1 LSDIKFSAH
10 QTEAGDF
17 ERVVLV
23 HQAPRASSEDMD
35 ELDGLARAAGGVVIE
50 RLVST
55 RSHPVAA
62 TLLGRGKIQELH
74 EIVESNDITLV
85 IVDQDLTPIQERNLE
100 RGLECR
106 VIDRTRLILDIFA
119 LRATT
124 SEGKFQV
131 ELAQLRH
138 MSTRLVRGWTHLER
152 QKGGIGL
159 RGPGET
165 QLESDR
171 RMLGNRIRTL
181 KNRLDKVESQR
192 QLRRRGRNRTPIP
205 TVSFV
210 GYTNAGKSTLFNT
223 LTGANVYAKD
233 ELFATL
239 DPTMRRYQAGTGD
252 PVVLSDTVGFISRL
266 PHNLVKAFHSTL
278 EEVIDA
284 TLLLHVIDISDV
296 DWRDRKA
303 DVEAVLADIGA
314 DEIPRF
320 EIYNKCDQAGL
331 SPERSAGSEAIPEK
345 LVVSAVSGEGID
357 LLEEALADYFSRHR
371 EHRKIFLPSD
381 AGRLRAQIY
390 DHCQVLSE
398 IVDDTGVIVLE
409 LDLGPRESGW
419 LQSHEDF
426 KPAYFNETEDF
437 CIKNSQIS

>member
-1 LSDIKFSAH
+1 MSDIKFSAH
-10 QTEAGDF
+10 KTEAGDF
-17 ERVVLV
+17 ERVILV
-23 HQAPRASSEDMD
+23 HQAPRASEEDLD
-35 ELDGLARAAGGVVIE
+35 ELDGLARAAGGIVID
-50 RLVST
+50 RLIST
-55 RSHPVAA
+55 RSQPTAS
-62 TLLGRGKIQELH
+62 TLIGRGKIEELSQAVDLH
-74 EIVESNDITLV
+74 DISLV

-100 RGLECR
+100 RALKCR

-171 RMLGNRIRTL
+171 RMLGNRIRSL
-181 KNRLDKVESQR
+181 KGRLDKVESQR
-192 QLRRRGRNRTPIP
+192 QLRRRGRKRTPIP

-210 GYTNAGKSTLFNT
+210 GYTNAGKSTLFNV

-239 DPTMRRYQAGTGD
+239 DPTMRRYQAGNAD
-252 PVVLSDTVGFISRL
+252 PIVLSDTVGFISRL
-266 PHNLVKAFHSTL
+266 PHHLVKAFHSTL

-303 DVEAVLADIGA
+303 DVESVLADIGA

-320 EIYNKCDQAGL
+320 EIYNKCDRAGL
-331 SPERSAGSEAIPEK
+331 NPERTELSDEIPEK
-345 LVVSAVSGEGID
+345 LVVSAITGAGVD
-357 LLEEALADYFSRHR
+357 LLDQALADYFSRHR
-371 EHRKIFLPSD
+371 EQISLLLPNH

-390 DHCQVLSE
+390 DYCQVLQETIDNDGNISL
-398 IVDDTGVIVLE
+398 D
-409 LDLGPRESGW
+409 LDLGSKERGW
-419 LQSHEDF
+419 LENHKDF
-426 KPAYFNETEDF
+426 QAGFLQNVVKD
-437 CIKNSQIS
+437 